1 MRSFAF
7 PRNEVGHLKVLKE
20 FGFLCYRGV
29 EPNWY
34 ENRRVP
40 EKLQRAIRVFEVLRA
55 AQAFIFRCTVQV
67 NYAF

>member
-1 MRSFAF
+1 MLAAESEIAESVHLAKEMNIEMRSFAF

-20 FGFLCYRGV
+20 FGFLCYRRV

-40 EKLQRAIRVFEVLRA
+40 EK
-55 AQAFIFRCTVQV
+55 
-67 NYAF
+67 